1 MPKGMRKTPVLMA
14 LSLGV
19 ALGAAQNAVAQT
31 TRSVWDGVY
40 SEAQATRG
48 LEQYNLYCAV
58 CHGRALEGSGEAPP
72 MTGELVRDWA
82 GIPLSGLF
90 EKIAVTM
97 PLNRPGRL
105 SSQVNADILAYLLK
119 ANNFPSGSDLP
130 SDMTALAG
138 ISLDAVKPVPAK
150 ASGKK

>member
-1 MPKGMRKTPVLMA
+1 MRDRMQRIPVLTA
-14 LSLGV
+14 LTLGMG
-19 ALGAAQNAVAQT
+19 LGLAQGAVAQT
-31 TRSVWDGVY
+31 MRSVWDGVY

-48 LEQYNLYCAV
+48 RGQYGLHCAV
-58 CHGRALEGSGEAPP
+58 CHGKALEGSGEAPP

-82 GIPLSGLF
+82 GLPLSGLF
-90 EKIAVTM
+90 EKVAVTM

-105 SSQVNADILAYLLK
+105 SAEANADILAFLLK

-130 SDMTALAG
+130 SDMAALAG